1 MIAYH
6 TAMHRYPFF
15 KAGMD
20 GEVRRKLEAAIQSL
34 DQALPG
40 TLAALER
47 SCPNFVYD
55 PDGYYDRR
63 VGNTKELITRSGYFR
78 PEHTIHFSKSGLRKS
93 IPHEIVHLL
102 DSMAGSDRSIL
113 FSLLTIYPTGRLVNK
128 TNTSSFAKTIL
139 SAITGARI
147 CADNPTAWARNM
159 LTRLATGGYGVP
171 FTLELR
177 GMNDFVAERF
187 ANIFEQ
193 FAFEKLSAAG
203 AKPTC
208 FAKSL
213 YQENIM
219 WEPKWLLERDSEL
232 MALWAGMIARIMSLS
247 AEQVQQRIQF
257 FAA

>member
-6 TAMHRYPFF
+6 TAMHGYPFF

-102 DSMAGSDRSIL
+102 DSMAGSDRAIL
-113 FSLLTIYPTGRLVNK
+113 FSLLTIYPTGTLVNE
-128 TNTSSFAKTIL
+128 TNMHSFAKTIL
-139 SAITGARI
+139 SAITSARI
-147 CADNPTAWARNM
+147 CADNPTASARAM
-159 LTRLATGGYGVP
+159 LTRLAVGRYGMPV
-171 FTLELR
+171 TLEMQK
-177 GMNDFVAERF
+177 MNDFVAERF
-187 ANIFEQ
+187 ANLFEQ

-219 WEPKWLLERDSEL
+219 WEPEWLLERDSEL
-232 MALWAGMIARIMSLS
+232 TALWAGMIARIMSLS
-247 AEQVQQRIQF
+247 AEQIQQRVQSF
-257 FAA
+257 SA